1 MKRASGSS
9 DTSAASTTSLD
20 RGFSLRRMPVL
31 RVLIVRPRLLVSII
45 VGLVVGFA
53 LPAFWVPHAVTRSL
67 IAWNSA
73 ALLYFIL
80 AMEMMARSNLS
91 HMRSRA
97 RSQDEGRYTVLTLVI
112 MSSVATLFATAVE
125 LSEAKD
131 LHGVLKAGHVGLAC
145 ATVFSTWFVNQTMF
159 ALHYAHDYYSGDT
172 KRCHGLSF
180 PGDDKP
186 DYFDFLYAA
195 AIIGTSGQTAD
206 VTFDTSPVR
215 RLALVHSVLSFFF
228 NTIVLALTINIAA
241 GLL

>member
-1 MKRASGSS
+1 MTKTADDGAKPR
-9 DTSAASTTSLD
+9 TSAKAAKQ
-20 RGFSLRRMPVL
+20 GGGIRRVPVL
-31 RVLIVRPRLLVSII
+31 RVLLARPRLLISVI
-45 VGLVVGFA
+45 VGCVVGFA
-53 LPAFWVPHAVTRSL
+53 LPTSWVPHTVTRSL

-80 AMEMMARSNLS
+80 ALEMMARSNLT

-97 RSQDEGRYTVLTLVI
+97 RTQDEGRYTVLALVI
-112 MSSVATLFATAVE
+112 LSSVMTLFATAVE
-125 LSEAKD
+125 LSAAKD
-131 LHGVLKAGHVGLAC
+131 FHGVLKAGHVGLAC

-159 ALHYAHDYYSGDT
+159 ALHYAHDYYSGDE

>member
-1 MKRASGSS
+1 MTKSS
-9 DTSAASTTSLD
+9 DGRAKSEASTKPTA
-20 RGFSLRRMPVL
+20 RGFSFRRMPIL
-31 RVLIVRPRLLVSII
+31 RVLLVRPRLLISII
-45 VGLVVGFA
+45 VGCVIGVG
-53 LPAFWVPHAVTRSL
+53 LPSSWVPHLVTRSL

-73 ALLYFIL
+73 ALLYFAL
-80 AMEMMARSNLS
+80 ALEMMARSNLT

-97 RSQDEGRYTVLTLVI
+97 RSQDEGRYTVLALVI
-112 MSSVATLFATAVE
+112 MSSVVTLFATAVE
-125 LSEAKD
+125 LSAAKD
-131 LHGVLKAGHVGLAC
+131 VHGALKAGHVGLAC
-145 ATVFSTWFVNQTMF
+145 LTVFSTWFVNQTMF
-159 ALHYAHDYYSGDT
+159 ALHYAHDYYSGDE

-186 DYFDFLYAA
+186 DYFDFLYAS